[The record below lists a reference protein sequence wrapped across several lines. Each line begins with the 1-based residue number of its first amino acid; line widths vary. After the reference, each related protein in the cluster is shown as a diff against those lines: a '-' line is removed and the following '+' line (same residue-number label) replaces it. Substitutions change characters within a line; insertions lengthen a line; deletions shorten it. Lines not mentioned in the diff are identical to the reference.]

1 MIAFTGNEDTFD
13 SREVIERIDELTS
26 EFVDAT
32 DSDPADTMSIDDWA
46 LGLCEDD
53 ATELVALIELREA
66 CGDYMGTNEWEDGET
81 FIHEDYFTAY
91 CMEMLTDIGYLPA
104 DLPSWIV
111 IDEDETADNMK
122 EDYTAFEFMG
132 STYYARS

>member
-1 MIAFTGNEDTFD
+1 MTTFTGNEDTFD
-13 SREVIERIDELTS
+13 SREAIERIDELTS

-46 LGLCEDD
+46 LGLREDD
-53 ATELVALIELREA
+53 ATELAALIELRDE
-66 CGDYMGTNEWEDGET
+66 CEGYVSDWPYGET

-91 CMEMLTDIGYLPA
+91 CMELLSEVGYLPA

-111 IDEDETADNMK
+111 IDEDATADNMK
-122 EDYTAFEFMG
+122 DDYTEFEFMG
-132 STYYARS
+132 STYYAR